1 MCNDELLLVDTTT
14 MRWERGTI
22 RRPEIDRSE
31 IIGLLERNERKG
43 LYLSD
48 WDREVLSVSPPHTRP
63 WRFSVRAALAVREGT
78 RPCAVSPGELEADAA
93 PNYPTPLPEAGAPR
107 VGEFSAHRR
116 D

>member
-1 MCNDELLLVDTTT
+1 
-14 MRWERGTI
+14 MRWEQDTI
-22 RRPEIDRSE
+22 ERPEIDRSE

-48 WDREVLSVSPPHTRP
+48 WDREVLSAFPTHTRP

-93 PNYPTPLPEAGAPR
+93 PNYPTPSTNTAA
-107 VGEFSAHRR
+107 
-116 D
+116 

>member
-1 MCNDELLLVDTTT
+1 MSLASRCTAMCNDELLLVDTIT

-48 WDREVLSVSPPHTRP
+48 WDREVLSALPPTHSSLAIQCPGGPGRP
-63 WRFSVRAALAVREGT
+63 
-78 RPCAVSPGELEADAA
+78 
-93 PNYPTPLPEAGAPR
+93 
-107 VGEFSAHRR
+107 
-116 D
+116 

>member
-1 MCNDELLLVDTTT
+1 MRTYSDYCRPAGFTLDYVFLVPDF
-14 MRWERGTI
+14 G
-22 RRPEIDRSE
+22 SE
-31 IIGLLERNERKG
+31 F
-43 LYLSD
+43 
-48 WDREVLSVSPPHTRP
+48 PPHTRP
-63 WRFSVRAALAVREGT
+63 WRFSVRAALLAVREGT

>member
-1 MCNDELLLVDTTT
+1 MIGI
-14 MRWERGTI
+14 ERFC
-22 RRPEIDRSE
+22 
-31 IIGLLERNERKG
+31 
-43 LYLSD
+43 LS
-48 WDREVLSVSPPHTRP
+48 SPPHTRP